1 MLQRWSRVYLAERFK
16 EILKL
21 YLKKISLDVERKGAM
36 DAIGMLRIITEG
48 NMDIDEE
55 LFACFIDLQKTFDRV
70 NWRCTQSRKYVISN
84 PMKL

>member
-1 MLQRWSRVYLAERFK
+1 
-16 EILKL
+16 
-21 YLKKISLDVERKGAM
+21 
-36 DAIGMLRIITEG
+36 MLRIITEG

-70 NWRCTQSRKYVISN
+70 NWRCTQSQKYVISN